1 MWLCVSGGDLSG
13 EAVDLVRTLKMVTP
27 KPITQVAV
35 FAEFDFF
42 LALSG
47 ERKLLM
53 WTHITH
59 FLFLLPITPPPPTP
73 LISHFPPLHIPP
85 LLSFLPSL
93 PPFLSDGEV
102 YLITL
107 SGGQIVEQLMKG
119 TKALSF
125 AVDWIRMRTKQ
136 GQLVPD

>member
-59 FLFLLPITPPPPTP
+59 FLFLLPITPPLPLFPTFHPSTYP
-73 LISHFPPLHIPP
+73 LFSHSFPPFPP
-85 LLSFLPSL
+85 SSQM
-93 PPFLSDGEV
+93 ERC
-102 YLITL
+102 T
-107 SGGQIVEQLMKG
+107 
-119 TKALSF
+119 
-125 AVDWIRMRTKQ
+125 
-136 GQLVPD
+136 